1 MIVAKG
7 GFPQQVSFI
16 TKDGNQT
23 FEELGDGIKTVVLTR
38 DNLYRRAVIRKLD
51 KKKEVFRI
59 LFRRGIY
66 ANTDT
71 IVYAAADQDWPLA
84 AREEKEEVKCTIE
97 LSVGDQIQPID
108 IEDNFWE
115 VVEVT
120 QAEGVHDVWSVEVMD
135 GDSFAL
141 RNTIPTMS
149 VKTGGTK

>member
-1 MIVAKG
+1 MIEAKG

-51 KKKEVFRI
+51 KKKVVYRI

-71 IVYAAADQDWPLA
+71 IVYTAADQDWPLA
-84 AREEKEEVKCTIE
+84 ARKEKKCTTE
-97 LSVGDQIQPID
+97 LVVGDQIQPVDID
-108 IEDNFWE
+108 DNFWE

-120 QAEGVHDVWSVEVMD
+120 KTEGLHDVWSVEVID

-149 VKTGGTK
+149 VEVKRER